1 MENSNNIFNDILNR
15 LQESL
20 KEFNCKSEIKVSDK
34 EALLYGKFKQ
44 YMEKYTIVIH
54 IKEEDYTPVT
64 AGSGKIKAREE
75 ETRKLAIPN
84 LNSQVFT
91 SQRSNC
97 SQEEQM
103 ALKNKFIE
111 EANEI
116 GREFLRKM
124 NNG

>member
-1 MENSNNIFNDILNR
+1 MENSNNIFNDLLNR

-20 KEFNCKSEIKVSDK
+20 REFNCKSETKISDK

-54 IKEEDYTPVT
+54 IKEEGYTPVT
-64 AGSGKIKAREE
+64 VGSGRIKTREE
-75 ETRKLAIPN
+75 EHQRITMPN
-84 LNSQVFT
+84 LNTQFFT

-97 SQEEQM
+97 SQEQQLE
-103 ALKNKFIE
+103 LRNKFME

-116 GREFLRKM
+116 GREFLRKI
-124 NNG
+124 NNA